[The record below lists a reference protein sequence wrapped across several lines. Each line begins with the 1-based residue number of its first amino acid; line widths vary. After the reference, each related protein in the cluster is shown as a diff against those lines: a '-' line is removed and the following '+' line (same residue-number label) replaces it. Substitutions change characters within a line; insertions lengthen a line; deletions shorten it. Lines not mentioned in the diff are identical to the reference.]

1 MKYRNVRLFL
11 LLIICITGCKS
22 PVSQEASETGR
33 KKYEIE
39 KNPVDTLMLRKKDFH
54 SQLLS
59 NGKLRARNKSV
70 LKFATTGIVRQ
81 LNVKNGSAVA
91 AGEIIAV
98 LDTCEAAL
106 QWEQALNQMDKASI
120 ELEDKLLGYGYNIR
134 DSLQVPPETMR
145 IARIHSGYNDALAHL
160 QTARLQLDQCTL
172 RAPVGG
178 KIANLHTHLHEYP
191 EGNEFCEIIND
202 RTFEVEFTILENEL
216 KTIYTGQKV
225 LVATFTNPDKKYPGY
240 ITEINPTVDENGQIK
255 VIAQF
260 PNPGHLLDGMNVK
273 IQVESIIPGQFVVP
287 KSAVLIRDNQEV
299 LFRINEEG
307 KADWTYVHIVRTNS
321 DSYVVTA
328 NREKRVELKEGDI
341 IITSGNLNLAHE
353 SLVEIKK

>member
-1 MKYRNVRLFL
+1 MQ
-11 LLIICITGCKS
+11 I
-22 PVSQEASETGR
+22 
-33 KKYEIE
+33 
-39 KNPVDTLMLRKKDFH
+39 
-54 SQLLS
+54 
-59 NGKLRARNKSV
+59 
-70 LKFATTGIVRQ
+70 
-81 LNVKNGSAVA
+81 
-91 AGEIIAV
+91 
-98 LDTCEAAL
+98 
-106 QWEQALNQMDKASI
+106 
-120 ELEDKLLGYGYNIR
+120 
-134 DSLQVPPETMR
+134 PPETMR

>member
-1 MKYRNVRLFL
+1 M
-11 LLIICITGCKS
+11 
-22 PVSQEASETGR
+22 
-33 KKYEIE
+33 
-39 KNPVDTLMLRKKDFH
+39 
-54 SQLLS
+54 
-59 NGKLRARNKSV
+59 
-70 LKFATTGIVRQ
+70 
-81 LNVKNGSAVA
+81 
-91 AGEIIAV
+91 
-98 LDTCEAAL
+98 
-106 QWEQALNQMDKASI
+106 
-120 ELEDKLLGYGYNIR
+120 
-134 DSLQVPPETMR
+134 
-145 IARIHSGYNDALAHL
+145 
-160 QTARLQLDQCTL
+160 
-172 RAPVGG
+172 
-178 KIANLHTHLHEYP
+178 
-191 EGNEFCEIIND
+191 
-202 RTFEVEFTILENEL
+202 
-216 KTIYTGQKV
+216 
-225 LVATFTNPDKKYPGY
+225 ATFTNPDKKYPGY

-307 KADWTYVHIVRTNS
+307 KADWTYVHIARTNS